1 MEETTETSARVLEWL
16 ALHGVDWGVRLLSAV
31 AIFIVGRWLA
41 GLVVRLLAKAMER
54 SHVEASLAKFLSRIA
69 HVLLIIVVILATVD
83 KLGVNTT
90 SFVAIVGAAGLAVGL
105 AMQSSLSNF
114 AAGVMIILFRPF
126 SVGNFIDAG
135 GVKGIVEEISIF
147 NTHLRT
153 PDNLGV
159 IVPNSQIYSSAITN
173 FSAKD
178 RRRVDITF
186 GVSYD
191 DDLKLAK
198 ETIWQVLNADERIL
212 KDPAPIVGV
221 MNLGESSVDIVCWAW
236 VNSPDFLQVKF
247 HLNETVKTE
256 LEKAGCSIPYPQRD
270 VHLFSADQQPA

>member
-1 MEETTETSARVLEWL
+1 MEWL
-16 ALHGVDWGVRLLSAV
+16 ALHGVDWGLRVVSAII
-31 AIFIVGRWLA
+31 IFIVGRWIA
-41 GLVVRLLAKAMER
+41 GLVFRLMVKFMER
-54 SHVEASLAKFLSRIA
+54 SHVEPTLAKFIGRIGYA
-69 HVLLIIVVILATVD
+69 LFMAVVIMSTVD

-126 SVGNFIDAG
+126 PIGNFIDAG
-135 GVKGIVEEISIF
+135 GIKGIVEEISIF
-147 NTHLRT
+147 NTQLRT
-153 PDNLGV
+153 PDNLEV
-159 IVPNSQIYSSAITN
+159 IVPNSQIHGSAITN

-191 DDLKLAK
+191 DVLKVAK
-198 ETIWQVLNADERIL
+198 TTIGQILTADERIL

-236 VNSPDFLQVKF
+236 VKSSDFLPVKF

-256 LEKAGCSIPYPQRD
+256 LVKAGCSLPYPQRD
-270 VHLFSADQQPA
+270 VHLFSAERAPA